1 MTGVRNRSVT
11 TGNPVDPY
19 QMGAL
24 SSVHPGKFSPMS
36 TKSFALAAAL
46 AALSLSPG
54 FVPSLSAA
62 TLPGFGDPEADA
74 DLRNCT
80 AEVHDDTPLGS
91 GRVVAVD
98 PAAGR
103 ITLEY
108 RPLPLLPEGGVRVF
122 AVEDHSLLKGFSA
135 GDRVRFEVE
144 RDGRRFVLR
153 HLENSN

>member
-1 MTGVRNRSVT
+1 M
-11 TGNPVDPY
+11 
-19 QMGAL
+19 
-24 SSVHPGKFSPMS
+24 F
-36 TKSFALAAAL
+36 TKSITLAAAL
-46 AALSLSPG
+46 AALAFSP
-54 FVPSLSAA
+54 FVVSPLSAA
-62 TLPGFGDPEADA
+62 TLPTLADVDGETDLQNCAAEAP
-74 DLRNCT
+74 
-80 AEVHDDTPLGS
+80 DDTPLGS

-122 AVEDHSLLKGFSA
+122 AVEDPTILKGLSA

-144 RDGRRFVLR
+144 REGRRYVLR